1 MTEHLD
7 VLVVGAGISGISSG
21 YHLQKHCPN
30 KTYAI
35 LEGRAQLGGTWDLFR
50 YPGIRSDSDMYTLGF
65 SFKPWTA
72 AKAIANGPDI
82 ITYLQETVAEF
93 GIDQHIRYQQRVSTA
108 SWSSEN
114 QRWTLE
120 VIREG
125 QLEPVLMTCNFL
137 FGCSG
142 YYNYDAGYTPEFEGT
157 EEFKGQIVHPQF
169 WPEDLDYKDKKI
181 VVIGSGATA
190 VTLLPS
196 LAEQATHVTMLQ
208 RSPTYI
214 VSIPSVDPIIKFLR
228 RGLSERFIHP
238 IARWKNILYGR
249 YIFWF
254 LKKYPLKAKNFLVGE
269 VRKAIGENCDIDTHF
284 TPNYNPWDQR
294 LCLVPDG
301 DLYEAINNGSASV
314 VTDHIDCFTET
325 GLKLKSGKTLDAD
338 LIVTA
343 TGLDMRIGGGI
354 KITIDG
360 KIVNNH
366 DLWTYKGMMLSDIP
380 NHAFAIGYS
389 NASWTLKVDLTCE
402 YVCRLLNYMDK
413 NNFSQCTPKV
423 QGAALEEEETMLN
436 LSSGYIERAKEHLP
450 KQASTKPWKLNQNY
464 LLDKMV
470 LGYSKVNDSTMEF
483 K

>member
-1 MTEHLD
+1 MTKHLD
-7 VLVVGAGISGISSG
+7 VLIIGAGISGISAA
-21 YHLQKHCPN
+21 YHLQKRCPN

-35 LEGRAQLGGTWDLFR
+35 LESRAQLGGTWDLFR

-65 SFKPWTA
+65 AFKPWTEP
-72 AKAIANGPDI
+72 KAIADGPSI
-82 ITYLQETVAEF
+82 IRYLQETVSEF
-93 GIDQHIRYQQRVSTA
+93 GIDQHIRYQQQVSKA
-108 SWSSEN
+108 SWSSET
-114 QRWTLE
+114 QLWTVE

-125 QLEPVLMTCNFL
+125 QAEAVLMTCNFL
-137 FGCSG
+137 LSCSG
-142 YYNYDAGYTPEFEGT
+142 YYNYEAGYTPDFEGV
-157 EEFKGQIVHPQF
+157 EQFKGQVVHPQF
-169 WPEDLDYKDKKI
+169 WPDDLDYKDKKV

-196 LAEQATHVTMLQ
+196 LAEQADHVTMLQ

-214 VSIPSVDPIIKFLR
+214 VSVPSVDPFVKFLR
-228 RGLSERFIHP
+228 RGLPERVIHP

-249 YIFWF
+249 YLFWY
-254 LKKYPLKAKNFLVGE
+254 LKKHPLKAKDYLVNE
-269 VRKAIGENCDIDTHF
+269 VRSAIGEHCDVDTHF
-284 TPNYNPWDQR
+284 TPSYKPWDQR

-301 DLYEAINNGSASV
+301 DLFEAIKQDKASV

-354 KITIDG
+354 EISIDG
-360 KIVNNH
+360 EAVTQH

-380 NHAFAIGYS
+380 NHAFAMGYS
-389 NASWTLKVDLTCE
+389 NASWTLKIDLTCE

-413 NNFSQCTPKV
+413 NNFKQCTPKT
-423 QGAALEEEETMLN
+423 QGAVLEEEPLMNLN
-436 LSSGYIERAKEHLP
+436 SGYIERAKEQLP

-464 LLDKMV
+464 LLDKV
-470 LGYSKVNDSTMEF
+470 ILGYSQVDDNTMVF

>member
-7 VLVVGAGISGISSG
+7 VLIVGAGISGISAA
-21 YHLQKHCPN
+21 YHLQKRCPN

-35 LEGRAQLGGTWDLFR
+35 LENRAQLGGTWDLFR

-65 SFKPWTA
+65 AFKPWTE
-72 AKAIANGPDI
+72 AKAIADGPSI
-82 ITYLQETVAEF
+82 IRYLKETVSEF
-93 GIDQHIRYQQRVSTA
+93 GIDQHIRYQQQVSKA
-108 SWSSEN
+108 SWSSET
-114 QRWTLE
+114 QLWTVE

-125 QLEPVLMTCNFL
+125 QTEAVLMTCNFL
-137 FGCSG
+137 LSCSG
-142 YYNYDAGYTPEFEGT
+142 YYNYDAGYTPDFEGA
-157 EEFKGQIVHPQF
+157 EQFKGQLVHPQF
-169 WPEDLDYKDKKI
+169 WPEDLDYKDKKV

-196 LAEQATHVTMLQ
+196 LAEQAAHVTMLQ

-214 VSIPSVDPIIKFLR
+214 ASLPSVDPFIKFLR
-228 RGLSERFIHP
+228 RGLSERLVHP

-249 YIFWF
+249 YLFWF
-254 LKKYPLKAKNFLVGE
+254 LKKYPLKAKDHLVNE
-269 VRKAIGENCDIDTHF
+269 VRSAIGEHCDVDTHF
-284 TPNYNPWDQR
+284 TPSYKPWDQR

-301 DLYEAINNGSASV
+301 DLFEAIKQGKASV

-325 GLKLKSGKTLDAD
+325 GLKLKSGKALDAD

-354 KITIDG
+354 EISIDG
-360 KIVNNH
+360 EVVKQH

-380 NHAFAIGYS
+380 NHAFAMGYS
-389 NASWTLKVDLTCE
+389 NASWTLKIDLTCE

-413 NNFSQCTPKV
+413 NNFKQCTPKT
-423 QGAALEEEETMLN
+423 QGAVLEEEPLMNLN
-436 LSSGYIERAKEHLP
+436 SGYIERAKEQLP

-464 LLDKMV
+464 LLDKLI
-470 LGYSKVNDSTMEF
+470 LGYSKVNDNTMIF

>member
-7 VLVVGAGISGISSG
+7 VLVIGAGISGISAG
-21 YHLQKHCPN
+21 YHLQKRCPN

-65 SFKPWTA
+65 AFKPWTA

-93 GIDQHIRYQQRVSTA
+93 GIDRHIRYQQRVSSA
-108 SWSSEN
+108 SWSSET

-120 VIREG
+120 VICDG
-125 QLEPVLMTCNFL
+125 QSEPVLMTCNFL
-137 FGCSG
+137 LGCSG
-142 YYNYDAGYTPEFEGT
+142 YYNYDAGYTPKFEGV
-157 EEFKGQIVHPQF
+157 EQFRGQVVHPQF
-169 WPEDLDYKDKKI
+169 WPDDLDYKDKQV

-196 LAEQATHVTMLQ
+196 LAEQAAHVTMLQ

-214 VSIPSVDPIIKFLR
+214 ASIPSVDPFIKFLR
-228 RGLSERFIHP
+228 RGLSERFVHP

-249 YIFWF
+249 YLFWY
-254 LKKYPLKAKNFLVGE
+254 LKKFPLKAKNFLINE
-269 VRKAIGENCDIDTHF
+269 VRTAIGDNCDVDTHF
-284 TPNYNPWDQR
+284 TPSYKPWDQR
-294 LCLVPDG
+294 LCIVPDG
-301 DLYEAINNGSASV
+301 DMFEAIKSGDASV

-338 LIVTA
+338 IIITA

-354 KITIDG
+354 EITIDG
-360 KIVNNH
+360 KAVRQR

-389 NASWTLKVDLTCE
+389 NASWTLKVDLTCD

-413 NNFSQCTPKV
+413 NNFKQCTPKV
-423 QGAALEEEETMLN
+423 QGATLEEEPLMNLN
-436 LSSGYIERAKEHLP
+436 SGYIERAKEHLP
-450 KQASTKPWKLNQNY
+450 KQASIKPWKLHQNY
-464 LLDKMV
+464 LLDKII
-470 LGYSKVNDSTMEF
+470 LGYSKINDSTMVF